1 MKIDQEAGAPKLV
14 HVVQDQLTTAWVS
27 KEWAEW
33 EQLRKSL
40 EHEVIMKTA
49 WGSDWGD
56 NGYFN
61 IPLINDNEGVCEM
74 YLHSPTLYNF

>member
-49 WGSDWGD
+49 WDRLAKAGTGR
-56 NGYFN
+56 
-61 IPLINDNEGVCEM
+61 PR
-74 YLHSPTLYNF
+74 